1 LNYFGLFFRGRYVVL
16 YATTK
21 SEEKRAKAKKQAYAK
36 IFAQRPRST
45 QPCQVS
51 LLNTSKSKNK
61 KKLNGAKQ
69 SKKEIK

>member
-1 LNYFGLFFRGRYVVL
+1 MSFFMRQ
-16 YATTK
+16 TK
-21 SEEKRAKAKKQAYAK
+21 SEEKKAKAKKQAYAK

>member
-1 LNYFGLFFRGRYVVL
+1 MRQ
-16 YATTK
+16 TK
-21 SEEKRAKAKKQAYAK
+21 SEEKKSKSKKKQAYAK

-61 KKLNGAKQ
+61 KKIKWSKTKQ
-69 SKKEIK
+69 KRNKK

>member
-1 LNYFGLFFRGRYVVL
+1 MRQQ
-16 YATTK
+16 K
-21 SEEKRAKAKKQAYAK
+21 AKKKEQKQKKQAYAK

-69 SKKEIK
+69 NKKEIK